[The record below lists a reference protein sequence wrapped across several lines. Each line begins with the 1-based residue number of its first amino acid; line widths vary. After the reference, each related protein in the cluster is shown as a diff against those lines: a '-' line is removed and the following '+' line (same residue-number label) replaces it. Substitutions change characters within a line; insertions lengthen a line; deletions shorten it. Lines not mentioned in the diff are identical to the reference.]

1 MKAIHNKPFPV
12 VSYNSTV
19 FIPTKI
25 QNESNSQPPAGVSA
39 VSSYCIYPY
48 KDTK

>member
-1 MKAIHNKPFPV
+1 MKAIHNKRTTRTAK
-12 VSYNSTV
+12 SRTV

-25 QNESNSQPPAGVSA
+25 QNESNSQLNEVFIKLNSD
-39 VSSYCIYPY
+39 CIYPY